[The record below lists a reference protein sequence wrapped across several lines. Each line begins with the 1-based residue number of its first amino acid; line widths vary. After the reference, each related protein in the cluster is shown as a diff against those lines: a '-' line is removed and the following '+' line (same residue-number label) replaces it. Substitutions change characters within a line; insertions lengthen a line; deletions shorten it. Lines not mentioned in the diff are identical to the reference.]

1 MIEKILAD
9 SRRQRRKTLKKNT
22 TNVSVTRSADVVAE
36 NVEHLKAVFREVFT
50 EGRIDFD
57 VFKQLLSGETEER
70 EEKYGLN

>member
-1 MIEKILAD
+1 M
-9 SRRQRRKTLKKNT
+9 
-22 TNVSVTRSADVVAE
+22 TRSADVVAE